1 MRPSRFVSRAFG
13 ASPFRRSLALALLLL
28 AALASAPASAQTFP
42 SRPVEFVVHTGPGGG
57 TDLFARSVADIINKE
72 KLLPQTVTVSN
83 RSGGSGAVAYNYM
96 KTKRGDPHVVLTVA
110 SGTFLTAAARPEQ
123 GYGLEHFT
131 PLAFLAMD
139 AQTIAVAAESK
150 YGSMKDLVEAGKR
163 EPNAIAA
170 SVASATGTGRLL
182 LFLIERETG
191 AKFKFVSFKS
201 GADAAMSVLGGH
213 VPFTTENL
221 SEMYP
226 QVEAKKMRVLAVTGE
241 KRLAVVPDVPTLKEL
256 GYPIVVG
263 TGRGFALPAGVPP
276 EAVATMEKVM
286 QRVHDSAAWRDFS
299 TRMMYEDRYL
309 PAADFARY
317 LDARRAEMVEFLT
330 AVGVIQK

>member
-1 MRPSRFVSRAFG
+1 
-13 ASPFRRSLALALLLL
+13 
-28 AALASAPASAQTFP
+28 
-42 SRPVEFVVHTGPGGG
+42 
-57 TDLFARSVADIINKE
+57 
-72 KLLPQTVTVSN
+72 
-83 RSGGSGAVAYNYM
+83 
-96 KTKRGDPHVVLTVA
+96 VLTVA

-131 PLAFLAMD
+131 PLAFMAMD
-139 AQTIAVAAESK
+139 AQTVAVAAESK
-150 YGSMKDLVEAGKR
+150 YATIKDLLEAGR
-163 EPNAIAA
+163 RQPNAITA

-201 GADAAMSVLGGH
+201 GADAAMAVLGGH

-241 KRLAVVPDVPTLKEL
+241 KRLPVVPDVATLKEL
-256 GYPIVVG
+256 GYNIVAG

-276 EAVATMEKVM
+276 EALATMEKVM
-286 QRVHDSAAWRDFS
+286 QRVHASPQWRQFS
-299 TRMMYEDRYL
+299 GHMMYEERYMQS
-309 PAADFARY
+309 AEFGHY
-317 LDARRAEMVEFLT
+317 LETRRAEMVEFLT
-330 AVGVIQK
+330 SVGLIQKK